1 MEKRKRYLRLTALCL
16 AGTLCLTA
24 CGQRPGKLR
33 RPYGS
38 SEQATETTASAPTE
52 TQTAPAEANISV
64 SDQMETAPKE
74 PLVYGDSR
82 VPSYSSTTPD
92 WQTIDFEWSCQG
104 RATTGKVSVTLDA
117 NMYQYYRNLPRY
129 YQSSEYYNYVNDENN
144 RQVVQSIVNA
154 MREIGTELNYDDGDI
169 AREIANFVQQC
180 VEYQL
185 DSETTGQEDYP
196 RYPIETIYE
205 RQGDCEDSSILLAA
219 LLKEYGYEV
228 GFLRY
233 PTHVAVVIRTLDD
246 YSGGA
251 YFQYEGH
258 RYLYIESTATGWSI
272 GAIPEDY
279 QTSTGELYLIP

>member
-1 MEKRKRYLRLTALCL
+1 MKKRERYLRLTALCL
-16 AGTLCLTA
+16 AGALCLTA

-38 SEQATETTASAPTE
+38 AEQTTETTASAPTE
-52 TQTAPAEANISV
+52 TQTAPTEANISV
-64 SDQMETAPKE
+64 SDQTEAAQKE

-82 VPSYSSTTPD
+82 VPSYSSTNPD

-104 RATTGKVSVTLDA
+104 RAATGKVSITLDA

-129 YQSSEYYNYVNDENN
+129 YRSSEYYNYVNDENN
-144 RQVVQSIVNA
+144 RQVVQNIVNA
-154 MREIGTELNYDDGDI
+154 MREIGKELNYDDGDI

-180 VEYQL
+180 VEYQF
-185 DSETTGQEDYP
+185 DSDTTGQEDYP

-272 GAIPEDY
+272 GSIPEEY